1 MTDFEADVKAGTIFR
16 KKECVRCGAVD
27 YEQFLGISGISGE
40 GWEETPEYETH
51 GFGSVVIVPY
61 LPGVERAAFTLCPN
75 CARVFQKRINQFLGI
90 SSIEEREQKE

>member
-1 MTDFEADVKAGTIFR
+1 MTDFDAEVKAGTIFR

-27 YEQFLGISGISGE
+27 YEQFLGISGAD
-40 GWEETPEYETH
+40 WEETPDYETH

-90 SSIEEREQKE
+90 SSIEEREPEE

>member
-27 YEQFLGISGISGE
+27 YEQFLGISGE

-90 SSIEEREQKE
+90 SSIEEREKEA

>member
-1 MTDFEADVKAGTIFR
+1 MTDFETDVKAGNIYR
-16 KKECVRCGAVD
+16 KKVCDRCGAVD
-27 YEQFLGISGISGE
+27 YEQFLGISGE
-40 GWEETPEYETH
+40 GWEETPDYETH

-90 SSIEEREQKE
+90 SSIEEREQEE